1 MAIDKSVSCGI
12 MTMDKPVKLSQSEIA
27 AIERTLA
34 KGERVE
40 IIPVKDGVK
49 IVRVR
54 REEINPAFS
63 TGTSR

>member
-1 MAIDKSVSCGI
+1 MAIDKSAFCGI
-12 MTMDKPVKLSQSEIA
+12 MSMDKPVKLEQSEIA

-40 IIPVKDGVK
+40 LIPVKDGAVR

-54 REEINPAFS
+54 RDEVK
-63 TGTSR
+63 

>member
-40 IIPVKDGVK
+40 ITPTKNGLRICRVFRKEIEKDK
-49 IVRVR
+49 
-54 REEINPAFS
+54 
-63 TGTSR
+63 

>member
-1 MAIDKSVSCGI
+1 
-12 MTMDKPVKLSQSEIA
+12 MDKPVKLNQSEIA

-40 IIPVKDGVK
+40 IIPVKDGAVR

-54 REEINPAFS
+54 REEIK
-63 TGTSR
+63 R

>member
-1 MAIDKSVSCGI
+1 MAIDKSAICGI
-12 MTMDKPVKLSQSEIA
+12 MSMDKPVKLNQSEIV

-49 IVRVR
+49 VVRVK
-54 REEINPAFS
+54 RETIQVK
-63 TGTSR
+63 

>member
-1 MAIDKSVSCGI
+1 MVLDKPVFCGI
-12 MTMDKPVKLSQSEIA
+12 MSMDKPVKLEQSEIA

-49 IVRVR
+49 VVRVK
-54 REEINPAFS
+54 REEVR
-63 TGTSR
+63 GK

>member
-1 MAIDKSVSCGI
+1 ME
-12 MTMDKPVKLSQSEIA
+12 KPVKLSQFEIA

-49 IVRVR
+49 VVRVK
-54 REEINPAFS
+54 REEIKPAFS

>member
-1 MAIDKSVSCGI
+1 
-12 MTMDKPVKLSQSEIA
+12 MDKPVKLSQSEIS

-49 IVRVR
+49 VVRVK
-54 REEINPAFS
+54 REEIKTAE
-63 TGTSR
+63 R